1 MNDVTAEIFK
11 STAHGE
17 VQAPTSKSMAHRYLI
32 CAALANGT
40 SRIKGVTFSQD
51 VLATLDCLKTLGAK
65 IQMCEDE
72 VVLTAPESLCLQS
85 EETFFCR
92 ESGSTL
98 RFVLPLLLLSGKRQT
113 LTGSERLLERPLEV
127 YEEICKSSLL
137 TFEKNADG
145 IAVCGKLNAGEYFV
159 KGDVSSQFITGL
171 MFALCA
177 LKGKSKI
184 HIIPPFESAS
194 YVNMTISALTD
205 FGAQIDIEDEL
216 TICIDGTH
224 RLIPRE
230 ITVEGDYS
238 GAAFLDAL
246 TLLGGN
252 VKVNGLR
259 SDSLQGDMIY
269 KKYFTLLDY
278 GSPRLD
284 VSDCPDL
291 APILMAVA
299 AAKHGALLKGTRR
312 LKIKESDR
320 GLVMTKELSKFG
332 ADIELFENE
341 IVIHK
346 AKLHSPKEA
355 LCGHN
360 DHRIVMSLAVLGT
373 LYGCKIDDSQ
383 AVDKSFPDFFE
394 KLKQLGV
401 EVKIYDDK

>member
-1 MNDVTAEIFK
+1 MNNVTAEIFK

-51 VLATLDCLKTLGAK
+51 VLATLDCLKALGAK
-65 IQMCEDE
+65 IQVSGDE
-72 VVLTAPESLCLQS
+72 VTLTALKSLCLQS

-98 RFVLPLLLLSGKRQT
+98 RFILPLLLLSDVKQT
-113 LTGSERLLERPLEV
+113 LSGSERLLERPQDV
-127 YEEICKSSLL
+127 YEKLCMENGLMFKKSK
-137 TFEKNADG
+137 EG
-145 IAVCGKLNAGEYFV
+145 ITVCGKLKAGEYFV

-177 LKGKSKI
+177 ADGKSKI

-194 YVNMTISALTD
+194 YVNMTIASLTD
-205 FGAQIDIEDEL
+205 FGAQIDIENDL
-216 TICIDGTH
+216 TICIDGTI
-224 RLIPRE
+224 RLNPRE

-238 GAAFLDAL
+238 GSAFLDAL
-246 TLLGGN
+246 TLLGGD
-252 VKVNGLR
+252 VKVGGLR

-278 GSPRLD
+278 GSPCLD

-299 AAKHGALLKGTRR
+299 AAKHGATLLGTRR

-320 GLVMTKELSKFG
+320 GQVMAQELSKFG
-332 ADIELFENE
+332 ADIKLFENE

-346 AKLHSPKEA
+346 AKLHQPSET
-355 LCGHN
+355 LLGHN

-373 LYGCKIDDSQ
+373 LYGCKIDGAQ

-394 KLKQLGV
+394 KIKQLGV
-401 EVKIYDDK
+401 EVIVNDDK